1 MLAAMRC
8 THTPPA
14 EELGLEKRNAAL
26 LRRASESETEVR
38 RLERLIAEEKL
49 EQSPPSLNAEP
60 LPRLP
65 KQVLRPMAAPSVQE
79 EEAEG
84 GNEASS
90 QVLATSQ
97 YEEMTWYHQGLQL
110 LEMKK
115 EDAAIRAFSEF
126 LRRAPGH
133 VYADRAKFWIGEAY
147 FRSGEFALALTSD
160 NQFLAEYP
168 TSFKAAEVMYRT
180 ARAYLRLNQT
190 RNAKTLLREVL
201 REYPESPLNKA
212 VTRTLVEI
220 SRNNQG

>member
-1 MLAAMRC
+1 MRC
-8 THTPPA
+8 SHAPPA
-14 EELGLEKRNAAL
+14 EEWGLQKRNNAL
-26 LRRASESETEVR
+26 LRRASESESEVR
-38 RLERLIAEEKL
+38 RLERLIAEEKVA
-49 EQSPPSLNAEP
+49 QNTPSLSADVP
-60 LPRLP
+60 PRLT
-65 KQVLRPMAAPSVQE
+65 KHVLRPTIAPTAPE
-79 EEAEG
+79 EDTAS
-84 GNEASS
+84 NETSS

-126 LRRAPGH
+126 LRREPGH
-133 VYADRAKFWIGEAY
+133 VYADRAKYWIGEAY
-147 FRSGEFALALTSD
+147 FRSGEFALALTND
-160 NQFLAEYP
+160 NQFLAQYP

-180 ARAYLRLNQT
+180 ARTYLRLKQT
-190 RNAKTLLREVL
+190 RNAMTLLREVL